1 MRNTPALDI
10 YGARDITTA
19 FNFLFQTLVIARYN
33 VIYSKTSLLKLP
45 RCVKQHVS
53 RFGRWF

>member
-45 RCVKQHVS
+45 QCVKQHVS
-53 RFGRWF
+53 LFGR